1 MEAKALLVKHVWLY
15 DFRFLIR
22 EVRKA
27 NATWLGDLTG
37 ETFILESLNYS
48 FIYWEYL
55 LAAPWIQPE
64 IIISEVRILK
74 VT

>member
-22 EVRKA
+22 EVTKA
-27 NATWLGDLTG
+27 NATWIGDSAS
-37 ETFILESLNYS
+37 ETFTLESVNYS

-64 IIISEVRILK
+64 IIISEVRIWK